1 MYYCCAITDK
11 GIRPHNE
18 DALLVHKIVLTDGVT
33 ERNLKPPFLIAVAD
47 GVSGEL
53 SGELASETCV
63 KMLKDVPFSSKTDL
77 LAVLMQIHTSL
88 AQLGAKNRDTMNMQT
103 TLCAVGI
110 DERGNMHTVNVGD
123 SRLYRFRDNTL
134 TQLSRDQTLVQML
147 YEEGTITHEEK
158 RTHKHRN
165 IIFPVLGNV
174 SSVPQFD
181 IRSDYEAVQR
191 DDILLLCSDGLS
203 DYVTDEEINGIL
215 QHSAPLVRRLQLL
228 LELADSNGSR
238 DNITLVALTSSP
250 NQ

>member
-18 DALLVHKIVLTDGVT
+18 DALLVHKTVLTDGVT
-33 ERNLKPPFLIAVAD
+33 EWKLKQPFLVAVAD

-63 KMLKDVPFSSKTDL
+63 KMLKDVSFSSKTDML
-77 LAVLMQIHTSL
+77 SVLMQIHTSL
-88 AQLGAKNRDTMNMQT
+88 AQMGAKSKDTINMQT

-110 DERGNMHTVNVGD
+110 DEHGNMHIANVGD
-123 SRLYRFRDNTL
+123 SRLYRLRDDTL
-134 TQLSRDQTLVQML
+134 TQLSKDQTLVQML
-147 YEEGTITHEEK
+147 FDNGTITHEEK

-181 IRSDYEAVQR
+181 VHANYERIQPN
-191 DDILLLCSDGLS
+191 DILLLCSDGLS
-203 DYVTDEEINGIL
+203 DYVTDDEICQIL
-215 QHSAPLVRRLQLL
+215 RSPAPLVRRLQLL
-228 LELADSNGSR
+228 LELADVNGSQ
-238 DNITLVALTSSP
+238 DNITLVALTSLH

>member
-18 DALLVHKIVLTDGVT
+18 DALLVHKTVLTDGVT
-33 ERNLKPPFLIAVAD
+33 ERKLKPPFLIAVAD
-47 GVSGEL
+47 GVSGEC

-63 KMLKDVPFSSKTDL
+63 KMLKDVSFSSKTDM
-77 LAVLMQIHTSL
+77 LAVLMQIHTNL
-88 AQLGAKNRDTMNMQT
+88 AQMGAKYKETTNMQT

-123 SRLYRFRDNTL
+123 SRLYRFRDNAL
-134 TQLSRDQTLVQML
+134 TQLSKDQTLVQML
-147 YEEGTITHEEK
+147 FENGTITHEEK

-174 SSVPQFD
+174 SNVPQFD
-181 IRSDYEAVQR
+181 ICSDYEKIQSK
-191 DDILLLCSDGLS
+191 DILLLCSDGLS
-203 DYVTDEEINGIL
+203 DYVTDEEISMIL
-215 QHSAPLVRRLQLL
+215 QTSAPLVRRLQLL
-228 LELADSNGSR
+228 LELADGNGSR
-238 DNITLVALTSSP
+238 DNITLVALTSDL